1 MTERFDFLK
10 YIAQNSSV
18 KVTKCHLSL
27 LWRDL
32 VQFQMFKSDSDQF
45 YRFLKDVCD
54 IYNRGYHVV
63 GFKEL
68 IEFFQEQVFSNTAD
82 EQVYAQMTSE
92 GFSSISSFFTMLNH
106 QEGKI
111 LRLLP

>member
-1 MTERFDFLK
+1 
-10 YIAQNSSV
+10 
-18 KVTKCHLSL
+18 
-27 LWRDL
+27 
-32 VQFQMFKSDSDQF
+32 MFKSDSDQF

-54 IYNRGYHVV
+54 LFNRGYHVV

-82 EQVYAQMTSE
+82 EQVYAQMTPE